1 MRKIESLEQFKSKK
15 SGIAILLFLHLVG
28 AAGYVSP
35 LSAWF
40 VYLTPVLI
48 FITGGMIWLDSKS
61 NNKLGWP
68 VAIAI
73 ILLGYGV
80 EVLGVNTGFPFGEY
94 TFGEMLGW
102 KFFHTPPII
111 GLQWMILIWG
121 SYSIFKMM
129 KLHPVIIWLL
139 TAGLVTLLY
148 MLIEPVAVYFDLW
161 RWEGNRIPVQNYV
174 ARFVIA
180 FFFAAIFQKYPLVAK
195 PRLGQVSII
204 CQFLFYGILYLSI
217 R

>member
-15 SGIAILLFLHLVG
+15 SGIAILFFLHLVG

-35 LSAWF
+35 LSEWF
-40 VYLTPVLI
+40 VYLTPILI
-48 FITGGMIWLDSKS
+48 FITGGMIWLDSKA

-68 VAIAI
+68 VAITI
-73 ILLGYGV
+73 ILLGYGI

-102 KFFHTPPII
+102 KFFQTPPII

-121 SYSIFKMM
+121 GYSIFKVT

-139 TAGLVTLLY
+139 TASLVTFIY
-148 MLIEPVAVYFDLW
+148 MLIEPVAVHFDLW
-161 RWEGNRIPVQNYV
+161 TWQEDRIPVKNYI
-174 ARFVIA
+174 ARFVIS
-180 FFFAAIFQKYPLVAK
+180 FLFAAIFQKYPLVAK